1 MISKTLKRYF
11 LGIALIFSFLLNLF
25 FYFVEIHPI
34 ILKKIHKDKYL
45 TSSDANNHKS
55 LIVKAALQMNLSQ
68 NTKMKF
74 GTPDNFFQEVR
85 KLRNSNQEK
94 IFEEYNYLKAFL
106 LNGLIEYGIKRKDNV
121 ILNRIPDIF
130 RNYINAKGEILF
142 EMNKVDQATFGLAFI
157 ETEQYTHHPEYKKGI
172 DLIYKYLKDSINK
185 KHNIIIY
192 RNKDLHQF
200 VDALGM
206 VCPFLIKYG
215 VTYHDTLALGI
226 ANREINYYIKY
237 GLEANTH
244 FPFHAIELDNKIRL
258 GPSTWGRGIGW
269 YAIALAYSI
278 HYTNKHNNPYYK
290 VFENEMNIIYNN
302 LNKLRY
308 NNCWGQFINGDENEQ
323 VDTSTTALLLL
334 AFNIA
339 GKESLTDEAI
349 AHIFRKYTTTE
360 GYIDFTSG
368 DTFDINR
375 YSTEFGKSEL
385 TQGLIL
391 SLYSNAKNE

>member
-1 MISKTLKRYF
+1 MISKTTKRYLF
-11 LGIALIFSFLLNLF
+11 GFALIFSILLNLF

-45 TSSDANNHKS
+45 TSSDANNHKN
-55 LIVKAALQMNLSQ
+55 LMVKAALQMDLSQ

-74 GTPDNFFQEVR
+74 GTHDNFFQEVK
-85 KLRNSNQEK
+85 KLRNSHKEK

-106 LNGLIEYGIKRKDNV
+106 LNGLIEYGIKRNDTV

-130 RNYINAKGEILF
+130 SNYINAQGKIMF
-142 EMNKVDQATFGLAFI
+142 DMNKVDQATFGLAFI
-157 ETEQYTHHPEYKKGI
+157 ETEQYTHIPEYKKGI
-172 DLIYKYLKDSINK
+172 DLIYKFLKDSLNK
-185 KHNIIIY
+185 KENIILY
-192 RNKDLHQF
+192 RNKDEHQF

-215 VTYHDTLALGI
+215 ATYHDTLALGM

-244 FPFHAIELDNKIRL
+244 FPFHAIELDNKTRL

-278 HYTNKHNNPYYK
+278 HYTNKDNNPYYEIFVK
-290 VFENEMNIIYNN
+290 EMNILYAN
-302 LNKLRY
+302 LIKLRY
-308 NNCWGQFINGDENEQ
+308 KNAWGQFINGDKNEQ

-339 GKESLTDEAI
+339 GKENLNDEKI
-349 AHIFRKYTTTE
+349 ALIFRNYTTTE

-368 DTFDINR
+368 DTFDLNR
-375 YSTEFGKSEL
+375 YSNEFGKSEL